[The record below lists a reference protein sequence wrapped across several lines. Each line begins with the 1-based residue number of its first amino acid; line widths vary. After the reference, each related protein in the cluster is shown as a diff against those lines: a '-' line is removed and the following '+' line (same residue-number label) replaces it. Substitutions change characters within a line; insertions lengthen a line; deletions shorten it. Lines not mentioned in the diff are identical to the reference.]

1 LEKNSKHISIYDQ
14 HQSYEK
20 CAELSHMTTLKK
32 ECAEFGVD
40 DLQTN
45 EIERNNILEENRQFV
60 DDRNKEMDQ

>member
-1 LEKNSKHISIYDQ
+1 
-14 HQSYEK
+14 
-20 CAELSHMTTLKK
+20 MTTLKK